1 MMGRFLFWQSRLA
14 LILFGIVAFALAVYA
29 SAAQAQQICAVD
41 LNGNGDADDAG
52 ETASCVGMQGGSWQ
66 CPIERAS
73 CAPEP
78 GGASSCPLGS
88 QYACETLAS
97 GGVPSCSRSEERRVG
112 KECVSK
118 CRSRW

>member
-1 MMGRFLFWQSRLA
+1 MMGRFLFWPSRLA

-73 CAPEP
+73 
-78 GGASSCPLGS
+78 
-88 QYACETLAS
+88 
-97 GGVPSCSRSEERRVG
+97 RSEEHTSELQSLMRISYAVFCL
-112 KECVSK
+112 KKKNKSK
-118 CRSRW
+118 RMTDT

>member
-1 MMGRFLFWQSRLA
+1 MMGRFLFWPSRLA

-66 CPIERAS
+66 CPI
-73 CAPEP
+73 
-78 GGASSCPLGS
+78 GGLTAFG
-88 QYACETLAS
+88 AAIRRFE
-97 GGVPSCSRSEERRVG
+97 RSEEHTSELQSLMRISYAVF
-112 KECVSK
+112 C
-118 CRSRW
+118 